1 VLDALL
7 QIVWFGLDLLLLL
20 GLDSSFGMRGR
31 EDASRSTPASQLVVG
46 AVVGFGVGF
55 LFGYAIPGPILP
67 APLVP
72 GMSLLLVP
80 VLLSGAMQMWGVSRK
95 RRGFAPSSLATWY
108 GGAAV
113 GFALA
118 AGRLVGCM
126 IS

>member
-1 VLDALL
+1 VLDALF
-7 QIVWFGLDLLLLL
+7 QIIWFGLDFLLLL
-20 GLDSSFGMRGR
+20 GLDSSFGIRSR
-31 EDASRSTPASQLVVG
+31 DDAPRSTPASQLIVG

-55 LFGYAIPGPILP
+55 LFGYAVPGPILP
-67 APLVP
+67 APLLP

-80 VLLSGAMQMWGVSRK
+80 AVLGGAMQMWGVSRK
-95 RRGFAPSSLATWY
+95 RRGFAASSLATWY

-118 AGRLVGCM
+118 AGRLVGRM